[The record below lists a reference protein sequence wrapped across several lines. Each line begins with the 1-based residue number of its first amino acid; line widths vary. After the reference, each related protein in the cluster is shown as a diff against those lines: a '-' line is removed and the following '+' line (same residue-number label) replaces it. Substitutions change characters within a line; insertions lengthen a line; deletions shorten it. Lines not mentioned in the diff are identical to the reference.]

1 MILERSKGS
10 GDHSDGGHETFRNS
24 GSSLG
29 NLKGGCGDIEIHVLG
44 SARSVN
50 LGESIWHGNRV
61 R

>member
-29 NLKGGCGDIEIHVLG
+29 KFERWLWGHRDPCLG
-44 SARSVN
+44 FCEKR
-50 LGESIWHGNRV
+50 
-61 R
+61 

>member
-29 NLKGGCGDIEIHVLG
+29 NSKGGCGDIRDPCLG
-44 SARSVN
+44 FCEKR
-50 LGESIWHGNRV
+50 
-61 R
+61 